1 MKTSHR
7 ILAFGCHPDDV
18 EFMCGGVLALL
29 ARKGC
34 EIHIATMAGGE
45 MGSPTLTP
53 KAIRAQRLKEAAQAA
68 TIIGAAFHFAGG
80 YDLEVEYNKEYRQ
93 RAVRIMRTVDPS
105 IVFTHPPAD
114 YLVDHEETS
123 RLVRNA
129 AYIASVR
136 NYDCG
141 APINNTARFP
151 HVYYWNAMGLCDHFG
166 HPRSVGMQID
176 ISSVI
181 ETKTA
186 MLAAHS
192 SQRRWLS
199 HLNKV
204 DEYIDMMRRQSREE
218 GRRIKVAYAE
228 GFTQFRGFGH
238 PQDNVLKKL
247 LGPLCR
253 EIRPNRTTR

>member
-1 MKTSHR
+1 MSMAHR

-18 EFMCGGVLALL
+18 EFMCAGVLALL
-29 ARKGC
+29 ARRGC

-45 MGSPTLTP
+45 MGSPTLAP
-53 KAIRAQRLKEAAQAA
+53 KAIRALRLKEAARAA
-68 TIIGAAFHFAGG
+68 RVIGGTFHYAGG
-80 YDLEVEYNKEYRQ
+80 YDLEVEYNAEYRR
-93 RAVRIMRTVDPS
+93 RAVRIVRAVDPS
-105 IVFTHPPAD
+105 IVFTHSPSD
-114 YLVDHEETS
+114 YMVDHEETS

-129 AYIASVR
+129 AYIASIR

-141 APINNTARFP
+141 APIKNTARFP
-151 HVYYWNAMGLCDHFG
+151 HLYYWNAIGLTDHFG
-166 HPRSVGMQID
+166 RRCPVGMRVD

-181 ETKTA
+181 EIKTG
-186 MLAAHS
+186 MLAAHA

-204 DEYIDMMRRQSREE
+204 DEYLDMMRRQSREE

-238 PQDNVLKKL
+238 PQDNILKKL
-247 LGPLCR
+247 LGPLCKETGR
-253 EIRPNRTTR
+253 G